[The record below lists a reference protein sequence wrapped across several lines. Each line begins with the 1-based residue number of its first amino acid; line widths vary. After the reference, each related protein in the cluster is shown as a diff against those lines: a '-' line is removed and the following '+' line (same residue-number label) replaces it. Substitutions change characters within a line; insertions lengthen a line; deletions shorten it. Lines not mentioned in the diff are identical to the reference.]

1 MGPVCADS
9 GPMNHGEERVL
20 VIHDGSLA
28 AMVACLMAPS
38 LGEVV
43 AWLPAPG
50 SLLRGRGAGEAM
62 QDALAVQQAEILGL
76 GRLVRAGSIAP
87 LPPDGV
93 ASGELQR
100 SSSVGGGIWRGMAR
114 SIELLL
120 AIAHAREHRCRRV
133 IWPVIC
139 DGSIDAMFEVT
150 ERATLVTRLA
160 WLDPPGEEEIR
171 ALPPGAWIVRLRD
184 PRACSS
190 SPLSPARPHAV
201 RAPCGHAH
209 LARRAKAH

>member
-1 MGPVCADS
+1 
-9 GPMNHGEERVL
+9 MNHGEERVL

-160 WLDPPGEEEIR
+160 WLDPPGEEGEFQRSGGEEAAGSVRVETPFADLTAEQI
-171 ALPPGAWIVRLRD
+171 AEMASDLDAPVQAAWW
-184 PRACSS
+184 PSTAGT
-190 SPLSPARPHAV
+190 AV
-201 RAPCGHAH
+201 EPSHFV
-209 LARRAKAH
+209 